1 MIPRHAA
8 TRLGEALADTP
19 VVYLQGARQ
28 TGKSTLARDLGEQRS
43 ASYLT
48 LDTAATFA
56 AATDDPDG
64 FVAGLPRP
72 VVIDEAQ
79 RAPAL
84 AVAIKAAVD
93 ADRQPG
99 RFLLTGSAG
108 VMSLPKLSES
118 LAGRMELHTLWPL
131 SQGEIEGTR
140 EAFVDR
146 LFAAELAP
154 SAAAPLSEEEVAARM
169 CTGGFPEARG
179 RRTARRR
186 EAWFDAY
193 VDSILQR
200 DVYELAN
207 IDRLLDM
214 PRLLGLLATR
224 TGQLINHA
232 DLARTLALPQTT
244 LKRYIALLE
253 TTFLLRR
260 LPAWFANVGKR
271 LVKAPKLMLVDT
283 GLLAHLLEADAARLR
298 QDRALLGRT
307 LENFVAMELVK
318 QLGWCERRCRLFHF
332 RTEAGAEVDLVLED
346 RQGRLVGV
354 EVKCTATLRPQ
365 HFTGLKALQE
375 IAGERFVRGAVV
387 YLGTEV
393 VPFGAALHGL
403 PLAQVW
409 A

>member
-1 MIPRHAA
+1 M
-8 TRLGEALADTP
+8 
-19 VVYLQGARQ
+19 
-28 TGKSTLARDLGEQRS
+28 
-43 ASYLT
+43 
-48 LDTAATFA
+48 DTAATFA

-79 RAPAL
+79 RVPAL

-154 SAAAPLSEEEVAARM
+154 SAAAPLCEEEVAARM

-179 RRTARRR
+179 RHTARRR

-224 TGQLINHA
+224 TDQLINHA

-244 LKRYIALLE
+244 Y
-253 TTFLLRR
+253 
-260 LPAWFANVGKR
+260 
-271 LVKAPKLMLVDT
+271 
-283 GLLAHLLEADAARLR
+283 
-298 QDRALLGRT
+298 
-307 LENFVAMELVK
+307 
-318 QLGWCERRCRLFHF
+318 
-332 RTEAGAEVDLVLED
+332 LVLED

-375 IAGERFVRGAVV
+375 IAGERFVRGVVV